1 MFPRP
6 SGIVTLLSD
15 FGSRDPYVG
24 VMRGVV
30 LRHNPKV
37 VLSDLG
43 HEVPAQDVAA
53 GAFWLLAA
61 VGRFPS
67 GTVHA
72 AVVDPGVGT
81 ARRLLVAAAH
91 DAYWIAPDNGLLSH
105 VVAGDPAA
113 EVRAIDL
120 EHLNV
125 RPPSRTFHGRDVMA
139 PVAGWL
145 SGGRYGF
152 SALGPRITDPVLLPA
167 LLGGASR
174 IVHVDGFGNL
184 ITNVSAAACEGCTG
198 VVVGGRQ
205 VPLHQTYAEA
215 PVGSLLALVGSYGLL
230 EIAVNCGSAAKVL
243 GLGREAL
250 VEVRGARSGA
260 SS

>member
-37 VLSDLG
+37 VLADLG

-53 GAFWLLAA
+53 GAFWLLAV

-67 GTVHA
+67 GTVHT

-91 DAYWIAPDNGLLSH
+91 DAYWIAPDNGLLTH
-105 VVAGDPAA
+105 VLAGEAAA

-125 RPPSRTFHGRDVMA
+125 RPQSRTFHGRDVMA

-152 SALGPRITDPVLLPA
+152 SALGPRVTDPVSLPA
-167 LLGGASR
+167 LHGGEPR
-174 IVHVDGFGNL
+174 VVHEDGFGNL
-184 ITNVSAAACEGCTG
+184 VTNVPAAALEGCTG
-198 VVVGGRQ
+198 VALGGREI
-205 VPLHQTYAEA
+205 PLRQTYADVPA
-215 PVGSLLALVGSYGLL
+215 GSLLALVGSYGLL
-230 EIAVNCGSAAKVL
+230 EIAMNCGSAAKVL
-243 GLGREAL
+243 GVGREAL
-250 VEVRGARSGA
+250 VELRGARSGA